1 MRLRSRLSVTFAFL
15 LTAIISTPG
24 AHAQCVSLTTLGS
37 AYTQNFD
44 TLSNTA
50 GSTTNNLTIPGWFM
64 TESGGGARDNEQY
77 AVDTGGSTTGDTYS
91 YGAAASTERALGQL
105 RSGTLIP
112 LFGACFTNNTGAA
125 INSLAV
131 AYNGEEWRLGTA
143 GRTDQMNF
151 EFSTNAT
158 DLVTGTWT
166 NTAALNF
173 VTPDTATT
181 GAKNGNAAADRTA
194 LSSTVGSLNIPNGA
208 TFWIRWNDTD
218 ATGADDGLAVDDFSL
233 TPQGAAPNTP
243 PTITPPANP
252 AATVPQNAAPFTV
265 GLTASD
271 DHNLYTWSA
280 TIGTGISNVAVTAGQ
295 GTSNVT
301 YTVTVTAGFSGIATF
316 TATLS
321 DGVNTA
327 VNQAVNI
334 SVIAPPAAPTGLAAT
349 AGTSHVMLTWNN
361 VSGATSYNV
370 KRATSSGAEIT
381 IASPAT
387 NSFDDTTT
395 VDGTQYFYVV
405 SAVGFGGE
413 GANSSEV
420 TATSMAAPTG
430 LVATPG
436 NAHVVLN
443 WNTVAGATGYNVKR
457 STSTG
462 TETSIATPATNTYD
476 DVAAANATQYFYVV
490 TATNANGES
499 LASSEVNATPAAPG
513 VLVLSQ
519 VYGGA
524 GCGTVGCS
532 TYKNDYIEIFNRG
545 GSPVSVN
552 GWSVQYASATGT
564 SWQVTNLPNVS
575 IQAGQYLLVAEG
587 AGANGVNN
595 LPTPDVT
602 GTIAMSAT
610 AAKVALVNS
619 TTALSGSCPASS
631 SIIDLIGYGSTANCF
646 ETAVAPAPSTTTADV
661 RAASGCTDAGNNS
674 TDFTA
679 AAPNPRNTASPTHS
693 CFAGPNN
700 APTITPPANPI
711 ATVAQNAAPFT
722 VNLTGSDDGNVYN
735 WTATPGTGVTSVN
748 ATSGATSAT
757 VTYTVTLTAGFSGTA
772 TFTATLSDN
781 FNSPVNQTV
790 NINVVVPPSAPTG
803 LNATPG
809 NGHVALTWNA
819 VGGATSYNVK
829 RSTTSGS
836 GYSTIASPAG
846 PSYDDISAAN
856 GTTYYYVVTALNG
869 AIEST
874 NSSEV
879 SATPVGAPA
888 APAGVVATA
897 GDTQVSLAWNS
908 VAGATSYNVKRSTVS
923 GSGYSTIASPTTN
936 SYPDTG
942 LTNGTT
948 YYYVITAV
956 GPGGESVNSSE
967 VSATPAVPPAAP
979 TGLALS
985 VGEAKVYLVWNPVA
999 GATSYNV
1006 KRGTSTG
1013 SYTTTTSAPSAS
1025 FIDSTVSN
1033 GTTYYYVVTAVNG
1046 SQSANSAEVSG
1057 TPNTASNLGIV
1068 FSQVYGG
1075 GGNSGATLK
1084 NDFLELFNR
1093 GSQTVNLSGWF
1104 VHYSNATQTTA
1115 WNSPP
1120 AAGTTPTALSGTI
1133 APGHYYLVG
1142 ESAGAG
1148 GTVDLP
1154 AADATGTLTVGA
1166 GAGKVALASVATISV
1181 PCPTDSS
1188 IADFVGYG
1196 PTANCFEG
1204 AAPTAAPGNNTAV
1217 IRANNGCTDTN
1228 NNGSDFSVTAST
1240 PSPRNSGAPGV
1251 SCGALSNNPPSI
1263 NAPANPAATV
1273 LENAAPF
1280 GVNITG
1286 NDDGGVYNWSAT
1298 PGNGITSVNVT
1309 SGQGTSSV
1317 TFTVTLATNFTGT
1330 ASFTAALTDNVNL
1343 PVSRTVNIQVNA
1355 PVGTDNPPTINPP
1368 ANPITTVAQEA
1379 PPFTV
1384 GLTGNDDHGAYN
1396 WSATPGTGVATVN
1409 VTGGQS
1415 TGTVTYTVLVQSG
1428 FNGTATFTAT
1438 LSDNVNPP
1446 VNQTVNITVNPNV
1459 PPNHL
1464 VISQVYG
1471 GGGNSGATYQND
1483 YVEIYNPSA
1492 SPVSTT
1498 GWSIQYGAAT
1508 GTTWQV
1514 QPLGGI
1520 IGPGEYYLVQLGTG
1534 GATGAVNPD
1543 PNIFGSINLSA
1554 TAGKV
1559 ALSNAGAPLGSCSDA
1574 SIVDLVG
1581 FGSTSNC
1588 HEGSANAPAPSNTT
1602 AIFRKN
1608 GGATDSDQ
1616 NGNDFLTGAPNPRRT
1631 TPIQEVGPSI
1641 LTIDGTDSNAGS
1653 TTAPRDGS
1661 VTVNFSEAVDVDA
1674 SWFTLTCATSGSHA
1688 NATYASNSSKTTWVI
1703 TPADNYTP
1711 GEQCTATVIAA
1722 AIHDSD
1728 TDDSTPGTDTP
1739 PADVQKV
1746 FTVTS
1751 DGAGTTPENAA
1762 IHLAMG
1768 NPSNATTDPVV
1779 QPNNF
1784 LISKP
1789 EYAES
1794 YSRDLGRPNWV
1805 SWHLTSAWT
1814 TGVGPRTDT
1823 FRPDPLLPLGWYKVQ
1838 AFDFSSSGFDR
1849 GHMDPSADRSSSEPV
1864 NEATFTM
1871 TNMVAQAPGNNQ
1883 GPWEGLESF
1892 LRTLLPADE
1901 LFIVSGPNGAG
1912 GTGSNGGLTTTLA
1925 NGHVTVPASTW
1936 KCALILPAAAGDPVS
1951 RVTASTQTLC
1961 VIMPNLDSIR
1971 PDDWHIYVKSVD
1983 QVEALTGYN
1992 LFSNVPAAI
2001 QNSIEAGTWGGG
2013 TNPPGAAD
2021 QSVSTNEDTPKGF
2034 TLDTANATANP
2045 LTYTIVTGPSHGSL
2059 TGSNGSE
2066 TYTPAPDFNG
2076 TDTFTYKVNDGSHDS
2091 NTATVTITVLEGNDP
2106 PVPTNDSKTAT
2117 SGALLSFPSSDLSAN
2132 DSTGPANE
2140 STQTL
2145 IVTAVTSTA
2154 TTHGTVSLSSGTV
2167 SYTSTAGFS
2176 GPASFTYTVCDDGVT
2191 AGLADPRCT
2200 DGTVNVTVNA
2210 PAATHFTVTI
2220 PANVT
2225 SGTPFNMTVTALDSS
2240 NATVT
2245 GYTGTVH
2252 FTSSSAGT
2260 LPADYT
2266 FVAGDNGTHTFS
2278 VTLTS
2283 TGAQSVTATDG
2294 GITGSGN
2301 TTVAPPPAT
2310 HFNVAAPANVTSGV
2324 AFNVTVTALDAS
2336 NATVPSY
2343 TGTVHFT
2350 SSSAGTLPAD
2360 YTFVAGDNGAHTFS
2374 VTLTSNGAQ
2383 SITATDG
2390 GITGSANTTVA
2401 PPPATHFSV
2410 TAPANTTSGTPFN
2423 VTVTALDAS
2432 NAVVTSYTG
2441 TVHFTSSSAGSLPA
2455 DYTFVGGD
2463 AGTHTFSVT
2472 LTSNGAQSITATDG
2486 GITGSANTT
2495 VAPPPAT
2502 HFSVTA
2508 PANTT
2513 SGVAFNL
2520 TVTALD
2526 ASNAVVPSYT
2536 GTVHFTSSSAGSL
2549 PADYTFVGG
2558 DAGTHTFSVTLTSTG
2573 AQSITATDGG
2583 ITGSA
2588 NTTVAPPPAT
2598 HFNVTAPASVNTGAP
2613 FNVTVTALAAS
2624 NATATGYTGTVH
2636 FTSSSAG
2643 TLPADYTFVA
2653 GDNGTHTFSVTLTS
2667 LGSQTITATDTVTP
2681 SITGTTS
2688 TNVVLICPPGPA
2700 PTANASNSGP
2710 ACTGTTVNLFATG
2723 SGSVFSWTGPGGF
2736 TSSQQN
2742 PTGITV
2748 GGTYTVTVTDPGP
2761 CGGSAQ
2767 ASTTVVFNPIPSAS
2781 ITTPA
2786 TVCATSAGNSASV
2799 PNAGAGATYAWSI
2812 TNGSIT
2818 GGNGTPSITY
2828 TAGSLGSV
2836 HLAVTVTSGAGCS
2849 ASSTTDAAVAPRPTI
2864 TLPASIDAA
2873 CGTSSVTIP
2882 FTLTGTGPW
2891 SILWSDGVT
2900 QSGITSPSSSR
2911 TLTVSGSMV
2920 LSAIVSDAN
2929 CSNGSAS
2936 VSINI
2941 SSSPVI
2947 TTQPVGQVV
2956 QPSHQA
2962 TFTVTASGAGL
2973 HYQWF
2978 VKHANGATV
2987 AVGTDSPSYTTN
2999 PEGNAMW
3006 FVRVSNSC
3014 GSVDSDS
3021 VTALVM
3027 TPRHRGASH

>member
-1 MRLRSRLSVTFAFL
+1 LIA
-15 LTAIISTPG
+15 APG

-50 GSTTNNLTIPGWFM
+50 GSTTNNLTIPGWFL

-77 AVDTGGSTTGDTYS
+77 AVDTGGSTTGDMYS

-125 INSLAV
+125 ITSLAV

-143 GRTDQMNF
+143 ARTDQMNF
-151 EFSTNAT
+151 EYSTNAT

-166 NTAALNF
+166 NAAALNF

-194 LSSTVGSLNIPNGA
+194 LSSTVSSLNIPNGA

-233 TPQGAAPNTP
+233 TPQGAAPNTA

-252 AATVPQNAAPFTV
+252 ITTVPMNAAPFTV
-265 GLTASD
+265 GLVGSD
-271 DHNLYTWSA
+271 DGSIYNWSSNP
-280 TIGTGISNVAVTAGQ
+280 GTGVDSVIVSGGQ
-295 GTSNVT
+295 GTANVT
-301 YTVTVTAGFSGIATF
+301 YTVTVTPGFSGTATF
-316 TATLS
+316 TASLS
-321 DGVNTA
+321 DGVNTPA
-327 VNQAVNI
+327 TRTVNI
-334 SVIAPPAAPTGLAAT
+334 TVVPPPAAPTGLAAT
-349 AGTSHVMLTWNN
+349 AGTGHVALTWAA

-370 KRATSSGAEIT
+370 KRSTTAGTETT
-381 IASPAT
+381 IASPGT
-387 NSFDDTTT
+387 NSFDDATA
-395 VDGTQYFYVV
+395 VNGTPVFYVV

-413 GANSSEV
+413 SSKSSEV
-420 TATSMAAPTG
+420 TATPMAAPAG
-430 LVATPG
+430 LAATPG

-443 WNTVAGATGYNVKR
+443 WSAVAGATGYNVKR

-462 TETSIATPATNTYD
+462 TETTIASPGTNTFD
-476 DVAAANATQYFYVV
+476 DTTAVNGTAYFYVV

-499 LASSEVNATPAAPG
+499 LASNEVTATPAAPG
-513 VLVLSQ
+513 ILVLSQ
-519 VYGGA
+519 LYGGA

-532 TYKNDYIEIFNRG
+532 TFKNDYIEIFNRG
-545 GSPVSVN
+545 GSPISVN
-552 GWSVQYASATGT
+552 GWSVQYAAATGT
-564 SWQVTNLPNVS
+564 TWQVTNLPNVS
-575 IQAGQYLLVAEG
+575 IQPGQYFLVAEG

-595 LPTPDVT
+595 IPTPDAT
-602 GTIAMSAT
+602 GVIAMSAT
-610 AAKVALVNS
+610 AAKVALVSS
-619 TTALSGSCPASS
+619 TTALSGACPSTNVV
-631 SIIDLIGYGSTANCF
+631 DMVGYGSTANCF
-646 ETAVAPAPSTTTADV
+646 ETAVAPAPSTTTAIF

-674 TDFTA
+674 TDFAA
-679 AAPNPRNTASPTHS
+679 AAPAPRNTVSATHS
-693 CFAGPNN
+693 CGAPVNN
-700 APTITPPANPI
+700 PPAITPPANPI
-711 ATVAQNAAPFT
+711 TTVAQNAAPFT
-722 VNLTGSDDGNVYN
+722 VNLTGSDDGGIYN
-735 WTATPGTGVTSVN
+735 WSGTPGTGVANVSVTGGQGTPN
-748 ATSGATSAT
+748 
-757 VTYTVTLTAGFSGTA
+757 VTFTVTLTAGFSGTA
-772 TFTATLSDN
+772 TFTAALTDN
-781 FNSPVNQTV
+781 VNPAATQLV
-790 NINVVVPPSAPTG
+790 NITVTPAGPPPAAPTG
-803 LNATPG
+803 VVATPG
-809 NGHVALTWNA
+809 NAHIALTWNS
-819 VGGATSYNVK
+819 VGGATSYHVK

-836 GYSTIASPAG
+836 GYATIASPTSA
-846 PSYDDISAAN
+846 SFDDTSALN
-856 GTTYYYVVTALNG
+856 GTTYFYVITAVG
-869 AIEST
+869 PGGESA

-879 SATPVGAPA
+879 SATPQGPA
-888 APAGVVATA
+888 AAPTGVVATP
-897 GDTQVSLAWNS
+897 GDTQISLSWNS
-908 VAGATSYNVKRSTVS
+908 VASATSYNVKRSTVS
-923 GSGYSTIASPTTN
+923 GSGYATVASPATN
-936 SYPDTG
+936 SQTDTG

-948 YYYVITAV
+948 YFYVITAV

-985 VGEAKVYLVWNPVA
+985 VGDAKVYLVWNPVG

-1006 KRGTSTG
+1006 KRGTTSGT
-1013 SYTTTTSAPSAS
+1013 YTTTTSAPSAS
-1025 FIDSTVSN
+1025 FIDNTVSN

-1046 SQSANSAEVSG
+1046 SQSANSSEVSG
-1057 TPNTASNLGIV
+1057 TPNTAANLGVV

-1075 GGNSGATLK
+1075 GGNAGATLK
-1084 NDFLELFNR
+1084 NDFFELFNR

-1104 VHYSNATQTTA
+1104 VHYASAAQTTA

-1133 APGHYYLVG
+1133 APGHYYLIQ

-1154 AADATGTLTVGA
+1154 APDATGTLALGA
-1166 GAGKVALASVATISV
+1166 GAGKVALASTATISV
-1181 PCPTDSS
+1181 SCPTDPS
-1188 IADFVGYG
+1188 IADLVGYG

-1204 AAPTAAPGNNTAV
+1204 TAPTAAPGNNTAV
-1217 IRANNGCTDTN
+1217 IRNNNGCTDTN
-1228 NNGSDFSVTAST
+1228 NNGSDFTVTAGT
-1240 PSPRNSGAPGV
+1240 PSARNSGTPAV
-1251 SCGALSNNPPSI
+1251 SCGALSNNPPAI

-1273 LENAAPF
+1273 LQNAAPF
-1280 GVNITG
+1280 GVNVTG

-1298 PGNGITSVNVT
+1298 PGAGITSVTVS
-1309 SGQGTSSV
+1309 SGQSTSSV
-1317 TFTVTLATNFTGT
+1317 TFSVTLQTNFTGT
-1330 ASFTAALTDNVNL
+1330 ASFTATLTDNVN
-1343 PVSRTVNIQVNA
+1343 PAVNRTVNIQVNA
-1355 PVGTDNPPTINPP
+1355 PAGTDNPPTINPP

-1384 GLTGNDDHGAYN
+1384 GLTGNDDHGTYN
-1396 WSATPGTGVATVN
+1396 WSATPGTGVASVN

-1438 LSDNVNPP
+1438 LSDNVNPSA
-1446 VNQTVNITVNPNV
+1446 NQTVNITVNPNV

-1471 GGGNSGATYQND
+1471 GGGNSGATFQND
-1483 YVEIYNPSA
+1483 FVEIFNPSS

-1534 GATGAVNPD
+1534 GAIGAVNPD

-1559 ALSNAGAPLGSCSDA
+1559 ALSNSGAPLGSCSDA
-1574 SIVDLVG
+1574 SIVDLIG
-1581 FGSTSNC
+1581 FGATANC
-1588 HEGSANAPAPSNTT
+1588 REGSAVAPAPSNTT
-1602 AIFRKN
+1602 ADFRKN

-1616 NGNDFLTGAPNPRRT
+1616 NGNDFFTGTPNPRRT

-1641 LTIDGTDSNAGS
+1641 LSIDGTDGNGGS

-1674 SWFTLTCATSGSHA
+1674 NWFTVTCVTSGAHT
-1688 NATYASNSSKTTWVI
+1688 NATFASNNNKTTWVI
-1703 TPADNYTP
+1703 TPNDNYVP
-1711 GEQCTATVIAA
+1711 GEQCTATVFAA

-1739 PADVQKV
+1739 PADSSRTY
-1746 FTVTS
+1746 TVTS
-1751 DGAGTTPENAA
+1751 DGAGTTPESAA

-1768 NPSNATTDPVV
+1768 NPSNATTDAVV

-1823 FRPDPLLPLGWYKVQ
+1823 FRPDPLLPLGWYRVQ

-1883 GPWEGLESF
+1883 GPWENLESF

-1901 LFIVSGPNGAG
+1901 IFIVSGPNGTG
-1912 GTGSNGGLTTTLA
+1912 GTGSNGGVTNTLA

-1936 KCALILPAAAGDPVS
+1936 KCALILPAGAGDPVS

-1992 LFSNVPAAI
+1992 LYSNVPPAI
-2001 QNSIEAGTWGGG
+2001 QNAIEAGTWGGG
-2013 TNPPGAAD
+2013 TNPPGTAD
-2021 QSVSTNEDTPKGF
+2021 QSVSTNEDAPKSF
-2034 TLDTANATANP
+2034 TLVTANATANP
-2045 LTYTIVTGPSHGSL
+2045 LTYTIVSGPSHGSL
-2059 TGSNGSE
+2059 GGSNGSE

-2091 NTATVTITVLEGNDP
+2091 NTSTVTITVLEVNDP
-2106 PVPTNDSKTAT
+2106 PVAIDDSKTTTANVPVV
-2117 SGALLSFPSSDLSAN
+2117 FPSSDLTAN
-2132 DSTGPANE
+2132 DTAGPANE
-2140 STQTL
+2140 AGQTL
-2145 IVTAVTSTA
+2145 TVTTVTATGV
-2154 TTHGTVSLSSGTV
+2154 THGTVLLSAGQVTYSPD
-2167 SYTSTAGFS
+2167 AGFS
-2176 GPASFTYTVCDDGVT
+2176 GPASFSYQVCDNGVT
-2191 AGLADPRCT
+2191 AGLLDARCST
-2200 DGTVNVTVNA
+2200 ATVNVTVN
-2210 PAATHFTVTI
+2210 PPVATHFSVTA

-2225 SGTPFNMTVTALDSS
+2225 SGTPFSVTVTALDAS

-2260 LPADYT
+2260 LPGDYT
-2266 FVAGDNGTHTFS
+2266 FTGADNGAHTFN

-2283 TGAQSVTATDG
+2283 TGAQSITATDG
-2294 GITGSGN
+2294 GITGSAN

-2310 HFNVAAPANVTSGV
+2310 HFSVTAPANVGNGVAFNVTVTALDASNATVPGYTGTVHFTSSSAGTLPADYTFVGGDAGTHTFSVSLTTTGAQSITATDGGITGSANTTVAPPPATHFSVTAPANVTSGT

-2360 YTFVAGDNGAHTFS
+2360 YTFTGGDSGTHTFS
-2374 VTLTSNGAQ
+2374 VTLTTTGAQ

-2410 TAPANTTSGTPFN
+2410 TAPANVTHGTPFS
-2423 VTVTALDAS
+2423 VTVTALDA
-2432 NAVVTSYTG
+2432 T
-2441 TVHFTSSSAGSLPA
+2441 
-2455 DYTFVGGD
+2455 
-2463 AGTHTFSVT
+2463 
-2472 LTSNGAQSITATDG
+2472 
-2486 GITGSANTT
+2486 NTI
-2495 VAPPPAT
+2495 
-2502 HFSVTA
+2502 
-2508 PANTT
+2508 
-2513 SGVAFNL
+2513 
-2520 TVTALD
+2520 
-2526 ASNAVVPSYT
+2526 VP
-2536 GTVHFTSSSAGSL
+2536 
-2549 PADYTFVGG
+2549 
-2558 DAGTHTFSVTLTSTG
+2558 
-2573 AQSITATDGG
+2573 
-2583 ITGSA
+2583 
-2588 NTTVAPPPAT
+2588 
-2598 HFNVTAPASVNTGAP
+2598 
-2613 FNVTVTALAAS
+2613 
-2624 NATATGYTGTVH
+2624 GYTGTVH

-2643 TLPADYTFVA
+2643 TLPADYTFTGGDSGTHTFSVTLTTNGPQSITATDGGITGTANLTVDPLPATHFNVTAPASVNQGAPFNVTVTALDASNGTVTGYTGTVHFTSSSAGTLPGDYTFVA
-2653 GDNGTHTFSVTLTS
+2653 GDNGTHTFSVTLTTT
-2667 LGSQTITATDTVTP
+2667 GAQTITATDTSNA
-2681 SITGTTS
+2681 SITGTAS
-2688 TNVVLICPPGPA
+2688 TTVILVCPPGPA
-2700 PTANASNSGP
+2700 PSATATNSGP
-2710 ACTGTTVNLFATG
+2710 ACTGGSVNLFSSGTG
-2723 SGSVFSWTGPGGF
+2723 TTFSWTGPGGF

-2748 GGTYTVTVTDPGP
+2748 AGTYTVTVSSPGP

-2767 ASTTVVFNPIPSAS
+2767 ASTTVVFNPIPSAT
-2781 ITTPA
+2781 ITTGGS
-2786 TVCATSAGNSASV
+2786 TCVLSTGNAASV
-2799 PNAGAGATYAWSI
+2799 PNAGAGATYSWSI
-2812 TNGSIT
+2812 TNGTIT
-2818 GGNGTPSITY
+2818 SGAGTPNILF
-2828 TAGSLGSV
+2828 TAGSGGSV
-2836 HLAVTVTSGAGCS
+2836 HLAVTVSANGCS
-2849 ASSTTDAAVAPRPTI
+2849 ASGTADVATTGPSIALPTA
-2864 TLPASIDAA
+2864 LSA
-2873 CGTSSVTIP
+2873 CPSATITIP

-2891 SILWSDGVT
+2891 TVRWSDGQI
-2900 QSGITSPSSSR
+2900 QSGITSATASR
-2911 TLTVSGSMV
+2911 TFSATSSVILTVV
-2920 LSAIVSDAN
+2920 NVTDAN
-2929 CSNGSAS
+2929 CTSPGPVAG
-2936 VSINI
+2936 VNI
-2941 SSSPVI
+2941 TITGAPTI
-2947 TTQPVGQVV
+2947 TTQPAGQIVA
-2956 QPSHQA
+2956 PGADA
-2962 TFTVTASGAGL
+2962 TFTVAATGGTL

-2978 VKHANGATV
+2978 VVRPSGVTQP
-2987 AVGTDSPSYTTN
+2987 VGTDSPSFTTH
-2999 PEGNAMW
+2999 PEGNSSW
-3006 FVRVSNSC
+3006 FVRVSNGC
-3014 GSVDSDS
+3014 GSVDSVE
-3021 VTALVM
+3021 VTADIM
-3027 TPRHRGASH
+3027 TPRRHPSH